1 MTWLF
6 FKKVFFF
13 RCWSLSLRKQ
23 LRNKYVPNIFYTC
36 LSSAIPPPAWTSS
49 CHSIAVTC
57 DMALGKPAKLEFF
70 GKKSPDDGYMNH
82 ESSWLV
88 KNKDSSKW
96 FIEIILGLVESHPSK
111 SLYNL
116 KNLFFIDH
124 WKFCVFFSWPISR
137 TFLPKACD
145 RRPPPLTGNQGRMWP
160 SRRWCVYRW
169 TVDGPSIVRT
179 KWSPHTRW
187 SYNPDPS
194 YSFIGPFTNN
204 QFLDFV

>member
-124 WKFCVFFSWPISR
+124 WMVCVYLFGRSR
-137 TFLPKACD
+137 EHSYQKHATVGLHHWLETREGCD
-145 RRPPPLTGNQGRMWP
+145 RREGGVFIDERLMVRRLSVPTEVLIQGGVITLTR
-160 SRRWCVYRW
+160 V
-169 TVDGPSIVRT
+169 T
-179 KWSPHTRW
+179 H
-187 SYNPDPS
+187 
-194 YSFIGPFTNN
+194 
-204 QFLDFV
+204 L